1 MKIVITDKCKK
12 DIFVTIFKCLSN
24 FTNAIH
30 IVFYPTHIYLQ
41 GMDKAHV
48 CLYDIKVDATWF
60 SQYEFINEGTSKG
73 VEAPNSV
80 ADVNTISINPATLYS
95 VLSITQDH
103 QTMTIH
109 YSGDPEKL
117 NIDFVN
123 ELQIKG
129 EFSKYFEIPLIEVD
143 MQMLDIPQVDYDAEF
158 SVSSK
163 KMHEITT
170 QLSLFGETMNIFCS
184 EEALNISATGDSG
197 KMMINIP
204 IDDLNSFSINEGQE
218 FVLNYSLN
226 YVHKMCITNKLA
238 HEISFGV
245 SETFPMKISY
255 DIGNASS
262 VSFYLAPK
270 IE

>member
-1 MKIVITDKCKK
+1 MKIVITDKHKK

-48 CLYDIKVDATWF
+48 CLYDIKVDSTWF
-60 SQYEFINEGTSKG
+60 SQYEFINEGSTVESTDDASTS
-73 VEAPNSV
+73 
-80 ADVNTISINPATLYS
+80 DVNTISINPATLYS

-184 EEALNISATGDSG
+184 EEMLNISATGDSG

-238 HEISFGV
+238 HEITFGV

-255 DIGNASS
+255 DIGDASS

>member
-1 MKIVITDKCKK
+1 MKIVITDKSKK
-12 DIFVTIFKCLSN
+12 DIFVTIFKSLSN

-48 CLYDIKVDATWF
+48 CLYDIKVDAAWF
-60 SQYEFINEGTSKG
+60 SQYEFVDGATVS
-73 VEAPNSV
+73 EAISPDAPV
-80 ADVNTISINPATLYS
+80 DVNTISLNPVTLYN

-109 YSGDPEKL
+109 YSGDPDKL

-123 ELQIKG
+123 ELQLKG

-143 MQMLDIPQVDYDAEF
+143 MQILDIPEVDYDAEF
-158 SVSSK
+158 SVSAK

-184 EEALNISATGDSG
+184 EEMLNISATGDSG

-226 YVHKMCITNKLA
+226 YVHKMCVTNKLA
-238 HEISFGV
+238 HEITFGV

-255 DIGNASS
+255 DIGDASS

>member
-1 MKIVITDKCKK
+1 
-12 DIFVTIFKCLSN
+12 
-24 FTNAIH
+24 
-30 IVFYPTHIYLQ
+30 
-41 GMDKAHV
+41 MDKAHV

-60 SQYEFINEGTSKG
+60 SQYEFISGATESGATESGATESGATESGATESGALK
-73 VEAPNSV
+73 
-80 ADVNTISINPATLYS
+80 DVSTISINPATLYN

-143 MQMLDIPQVDYDAEF
+143 MQMLDIPEVDYDAEF

-226 YVHKMCITNKLA
+226 YVHKMCVTNKLA
-238 HEISFGV
+238 HEITFGV

-255 DIGNASS
+255 DIGDASS

>member
-1 MKIVITDKCKK
+1 MKIVITDKSKK

-30 IVFYPTHIYLQ
+30 VVFYPTHIYLQ

-60 SQYEFINEGTSKG
+60 SQYEFASESSD
-73 VEAPNSV
+73 APS
-80 ADVNTISINPATLYS
+80 DVNTISLNPVTLYN

-109 YSGDPEKL
+109 YSGDPDKL

-123 ELQIKG
+123 ELQLKG

-184 EEALNISATGDSG
+184 EEMLNISATGDSG

-226 YVHKMCITNKLA
+226 YVHKMCVTNKLA
-238 HEISFGV
+238 HEITFGV

-255 DIGNASS
+255 DIGDASS

>member
-1 MKIVITDKCKK
+1 MKIVITDKSKK

-30 IVFYPTHIYLQ
+30 IVFYPTYIYLQ

-48 CLYDIKVDATWF
+48 CLYDVKVDAAWF
-60 SQYEFINEGTSKG
+60 SQYEFVSDVGATVDG
-73 VEAPNSV
+73 VGATVS
-80 ADVNTISINPATLYS
+80 DVNTISINPATLYN

-123 ELQIKG
+123 ELQLKG

-143 MQMLDIPQVDYDAEF
+143 MQILDIPEVDYDAEF
-158 SVSSK
+158 SVNSK

-184 EEALNISATGDSG
+184 EEMLNISATGDSG

-226 YVHKMCITNKLA
+226 YVHKMCVTNKLA
-238 HEISFGV
+238 HEITFGV

-255 DIGNASS
+255 DIGDASS